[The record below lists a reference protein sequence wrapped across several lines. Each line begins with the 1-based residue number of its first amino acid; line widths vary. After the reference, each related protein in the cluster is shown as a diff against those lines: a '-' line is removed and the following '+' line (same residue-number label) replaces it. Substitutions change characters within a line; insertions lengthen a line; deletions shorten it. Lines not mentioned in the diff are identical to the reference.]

1 MIEVIQHR
9 IRILPFKA
17 TPNEGEIARLAVQ
30 NYGFV
35 LKDHPF
41 GTPTRYSFSE
51 FAAKIEQQYGATNPR
66 NAEVVQVLQTIHQ
79 RNATLH

>member
-9 IRILPFKA
+9 IRILPFEA
-17 TPNEGEIARLAVQ
+17 TPHEGEIARLAVQ

-41 GTPTRYSFSE
+41 GTPTRYSFSD
-51 FAAKIEQQYGATNPR
+51 FAAKIEQQYGTTHPR
-66 NAEVVQVLQTIHQ
+66 NAEVVQVLQSIHQ
-79 RNATLH
+79 RNAASH

>member
-9 IRILPFKA
+9 IGILPLKA
-17 TPNEGEIARLAVQ
+17 TPQEGEIARLAVQ

-51 FAAKIEQQYGATNPR
+51 FAAKIEKQYGTTNPR
-66 NAEVVQVLQTIHQ
+66 NAEVVRVLRSIHQ
-79 RNATLH
+79 RNAACH

>member
-9 IRILPFKA
+9 IRILPFRA
-17 TPNEGEIARLAVQ
+17 TAQEGEIARLAVQ

-51 FAAKIEQQYGATNPR
+51 FAAKIEQQYGTTKPR
-66 NAEVVQVLQTIHQ
+66 NAEVVSVLQALHQ
-79 RNATLH
+79 RNTAMH